1 MKTIKNKI
9 AALAIFLASFLPIL
23 PSIMLGE
30 KEIDCTYMLLI
41 GVMCICL
48 FFSKES
54 WFYEN
59 DPTDNEV
66 PEDKRQ

>member
-30 KEIDCTYMLLI
+30 REVDCTYMVFI
-41 GVMCICL
+41 GILCICL
-48 FFSKES
+48 FFSRKS
-54 WFYEN
+54 WFYEY
-59 DPTDNEV
+59 DA
-66 PEDKRQ
+66 PEDEVRDDES